1 MIKNLDMNKNEVV
14 ILIGIITAILIIVN
28 LIISIIISQELKKN
42 KISSEIAHRRGV
54 IFKYLKIY
62 KEITV
67 KNTGKPG
74 SLYFLF
80 IISFVMFMSTL
91 FLGIILSSIY

>member
-1 MIKNLDMNKNEVV
+1 MSKNEIV
-14 ILIGIITAILIIVN
+14 ILLGILTAILIILN
-28 LIISIIISQELKKN
+28 LIVSIIISQVLKKHQ
-42 KISSEIAHRRGV
+42 ISAKIAHGRGA

-67 KNTGKPG
+67 KDSGKPG

-80 IISFVMFMSTL
+80 IISFIMFLSSL
-91 FLGIILSSIY
+91 FVGIIISSI